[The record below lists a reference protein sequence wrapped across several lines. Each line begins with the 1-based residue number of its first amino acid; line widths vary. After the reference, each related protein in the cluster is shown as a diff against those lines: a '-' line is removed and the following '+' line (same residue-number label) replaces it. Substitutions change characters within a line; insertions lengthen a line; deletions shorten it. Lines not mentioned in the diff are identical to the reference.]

1 MIAAITVGITKR
13 LLSYVE
19 KLDKSKSGANMPTFI
34 FLFNIYSSLLIW
46 FSIALIVVLALP
58 GLSIFCIHSLI

>member
-1 MIAAITVGITKR
+1 MQIYRMACMIAAITVGITKR

-34 FLFNIYSSLLIW
+34 FLFNIYSITHISKI
-46 FSIALIVVLALP
+46 
-58 GLSIFCIHSLI
+58 